1 MARMHSKKRGKSKSH
16 KPRGVV
22 SDSSYSKEEI
32 KKVALELARKGT
44 RPSQIG
50 ITLRDQYGVGNL
62 RVVLGER
69 LNTMIKKEGSA
80 SKYPQDLMDL
90 IRKAVKLREHMKK
103 NKQDEHNKV
112 KLMHVESKISRLV
125 TYYKR
130 EKVLERNWKYD
141 PENAVLL
148 LK

>member
-16 KPRGVV
+16 KPKGAV
-22 SDSSYSKEEI
+22 SESSYSKEEI
-32 KKVALELARKGT
+32 KKVALELAKKGT

-50 ITLRDQYGVGNL
+50 ITLRDQYGVGN
-62 RVVLGER
+62 VKAVLGEK

-80 SKYPQDLMDL
+80 SKYPQDLLDL

-125 TYYKR
+125 IYYKR
-130 EKVLERNWKYD
+130 EKILASNWKYD